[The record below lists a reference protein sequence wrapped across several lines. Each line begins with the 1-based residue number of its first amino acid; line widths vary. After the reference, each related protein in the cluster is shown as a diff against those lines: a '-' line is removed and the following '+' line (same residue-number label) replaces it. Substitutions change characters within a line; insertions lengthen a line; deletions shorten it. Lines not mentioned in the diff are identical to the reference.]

1 MAPRRIAETVTA
13 VIGISWLDFQV
24 WTSERNASQAEGTVM
39 FMGRYFA
46 CATLVL
52 GFGVVSASAQAED
65 KITIGF
71 VTHSQGDPFIQQI
84 IEGAQAAA
92 NDLGV
97 NLQVAQ
103 QQGAAP
109 DGQLKL
115 VQNIVNAGAQGV
127 ATSVPGDSMAGSLND
142 IIANGVPVVQF
153 NLLSAAVKAPY
164 VGEKST
170 QSGRI
175 LGKAIVDKVGGAG
188 AKGKVILGNCFPGL
202 TVLEN
207 RAKGVEES
215 LKTAPGVTILGPF
228 DVKVS
233 AVENYNHWEQLYA
246 ANPDAVALVGL
257 CAPDVASLGKLNAAN
272 SDKFVAGGYDL
283 TAPNLQAVKDGH
295 AYVTLGQSAFVQG
308 YLPVALLVQAIKGKK
323 PLEVGFYNAG
333 TQVVSAN
340 SVDMANNLPA
350 MTFSQLQ
357 TISADPKAT
366 AAFYSSWTKCVNGPD
381 AGKGCAKMEPIAAES
396 Q

>member
-1 MAPRRIAETVTA
+1 
-13 VIGISWLDFQV
+13 
-24 WTSERNASQAEGTVM
+24 M
-39 FMGRYFA
+39 FMGRFFA

-84 IEGAQAAA
+84 IDGAQAAA

-97 NLQVAQ
+97 NLKVAQ

-142 IIANGVPVVQF
+142 IIASGVPIVHFKV
-153 NLLSAAVKAPY
+153 LSAAVKAPY

-188 AKGKVILGNCFPGL
+188 AKGKVVIGNWPPPP
-202 TVLEN
+202 
-207 RAKGVEES
+207 R
-215 LKTAPGVTILGPF
+215 TAIFMGDSPP
-228 DVKVS
+228 
-233 AVENYNHWEQLYA
+233 W
-246 ANPDAVALVGL
+246 
-257 CAPDVASLGKLNAAN
+257 
-272 SDKFVAGGYDL
+272 
-283 TAPNLQAVKDGH
+283 
-295 AYVTLGQSAFVQG
+295 
-308 YLPVALLVQAIKGKK
+308 
-323 PLEVGFYNAG
+323 
-333 TQVVSAN
+333 
-340 SVDMANNLPA
+340 
-350 MTFSQLQ
+350 
-357 TISADPKAT
+357 
-366 AAFYSSWTKCVNGPD
+366 AAF
-381 AGKGCAKMEPIAAES
+381 A
-396 Q
+396 